1 MARHRHPVTVG
12 LSSEQWPALDR
23 NAWVSANKVGDLLTG
38 SGPAAAWK
46 PKTRRTA
53 MKAYGN
59 WLRYIKEADQLALGP
74 TVGARL
80 TTENLR
86 GYIAALR
93 ARVSSRTVVTQL
105 RSLSQAIAA
114 LDPNANRE
122 TLKVAI
128 SRLERIARP
137 SRLKSGYLRSPTEL
151 IRLGE
156 QLMSTWQTRQAH
168 DLRLNAMD
176 YRDGLMIS
184 FLARCPIRL
193 ENLAQMR
200 VGQHLTCEAGRWRVV
215 FEPQEMKG
223 KRALAFDFP
232 EELSPALD
240 MYLGTIHPMLYD
252 GPQAGAPLWPSLH
265 KKKQQMTAHGIYTR
279 ITQITSAHLGRPV
292 TPHMFR
298 DSAATFIAEMA
309 PERALMAAAVLQH
322 RSFETTRRHYIH
334 GQQHLAARRYHQ
346 AIGELIAR
354 MERDAPH

>member
-1 MARHRHPVTVG
+1 
-12 LSSEQWPALDR
+12 
-23 NAWVSANKVGDLLTG
+23 
-38 SGPAAAWK
+38 
-46 PKTRRTA
+46 

-151 IRLGE
+151 IALGE

-232 EELSPALD
+232 EELSPALGLLPGNNSS
-240 MYLGTIHPMLYD
+240 YALR
-252 GPQAGAPLWPSLH
+252 GPQASAPLWPSLH
-265 KKKQQMTAHGIYTR
+265 KKEQADDCARYLHAHYTNHLCASR
-279 ITQITSAHLGRPV
+279 SAS
-292 TPHMFR
+292 
-298 DSAATFIAEMA
+298 DAALV
-309 PERALMAAAVLQH
+309 P
-322 RSFETTRRHYIH
+322 
-334 GQQHLAARRYHQ
+334 
-346 AIGELIAR
+346 
-354 MERDAPH
+354 